1 MKSQMLAVCMLST
14 VLVSLA
20 FVTTGCGHPRSPA
33 ELEAGLDDSD
43 PVVRRK
49 SADGLRH
56 GDEVPAEAVPKLL
69 AAISK
74 EQDQEVYGAELITLG
89 ASGAPDAKPYI
100 CKNIGGGPGGDV
112 RMSRWAS
119 HALTA
124 WMRKNPTASSCT
136 GSQTTPNG
144 ATPTTPPPAA
154 TTDTRSM

>member
-1 MKSQMLAVCMLST
+1 MKSQMLAGCMLSA
-14 VLVSLA
+14 VMISLA
-20 FVTTGCGHPRSPA
+20 FATAGCGHPRSPA
-33 ELEAGLDDSD
+33 ELEAGLDDPD

-56 GDEVPAEAVPKLL
+56 GDEVPAEAIPKLL

-74 EQDQEVYGAELITLG
+74 EQDPEVYGAELITLG
-89 ASGAPDAKPYI
+89 ASGVPDAKPLI
-100 CKNIGGGPGGDV
+100 CKSIGGGPSGDV

-124 WMRKNPTASSCT
+124 WMRNNPTAPGCS
-136 GSQTTPNG
+136 GTPLTPAG
-144 ATPTTPPPAA
+144 ATPASPPPAA